1 MGFDLEVYFSDFYY
15 KFTINLFFNLIVNLV
30 GFWLNLFFKRLF
42 LKGCVYIMASVYD
55 YKFYQTSRLGD
66 DNCDQTQ
73 RNLQNSQASTYMLD
87 NFRPACPMSSAI
99 EFATSQINVNFTGSH
114 TVGINGCNIEE
125 NSELTLND
133 LSKPK
138 CRISLLQR
146 PFATVP
152 FLGRGKSNAVLESQ
166 IQQGDLAN
174 NRKSA
179 YPSSEFSYGPYLF
192 TPLVPSLKATI
203 ANPANLVEGVAADGW
218 IRGGLPSREL
228 VRDKEYSSCKRG
240 Q

>member
-1 MGFDLEVYFSDFYY
+1 
-15 KFTINLFFNLIVNLV
+15 
-30 GFWLNLFFKRLF
+30 
-42 LKGCVYIMASVYD
+42 MASVYD

-73 RNLQNSQASTYMLD
+73 RNLQNAQASTYMLD
-87 NFRPACPMSSAI
+87 NFRPACPMSNAI
-99 EFATSQINVNFTGSH
+99 DFATSQINVNFTGSH
-114 TVGINGCNIEE
+114 TVGINGCNINE
-125 NSELTLND
+125 NSELTLAD
-133 LSKPK
+133 LSRPK

-146 PFATVP
+146 PFVTVP

-192 TPLVPSLKATI
+192 TPLVPSLQATI
-203 ANPANLVEGVAADGW
+203 SNPANLIEGVAADGW
-218 IRGGLPSREL
+218 IRGGLPAREL
-228 VRDKEYSSCKRG
+228 MRDKEYGSCKRG
-240 Q
+240 GQ

>member
-1 MGFDLEVYFSDFYY
+1 
-15 KFTINLFFNLIVNLV
+15 
-30 GFWLNLFFKRLF
+30 
-42 LKGCVYIMASVYD
+42 MASTYD

-66 DNCDQTQ
+66 DKCDQSQHT
-73 RNLQNSQASTYMLD
+73 LQNAQASTYMLD
-87 NFRPACPMSSAI
+87 NFRPACPMNNAVD
-99 EFATSQINVNFTGSH
+99 FATSQLNVNFTGSH
-114 TVGINGCNIEE
+114 TVGINGCNIDE
-125 NSELTLND
+125 NSELTLRD
-133 LSKPK
+133 ISRPK

-146 PFATVP
+146 PFVTVP

-179 YPSSEFSYGPYLF
+179 YPSSEFSYAPYAL
-192 TPLVPSLKATI
+192 TPLVPSLESTI
-203 ANPANLVEGVAADGW
+203 SNPANLIEGVAADGW

-228 VRDKEYSSCKRG
+228 ARDKEYSNNKMR